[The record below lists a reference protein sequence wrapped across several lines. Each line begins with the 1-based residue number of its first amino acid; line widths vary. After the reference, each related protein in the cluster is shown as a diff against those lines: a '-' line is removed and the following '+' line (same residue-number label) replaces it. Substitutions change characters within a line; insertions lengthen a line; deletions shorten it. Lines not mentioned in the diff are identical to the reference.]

1 MENQHY
7 YLVDPDGSD
16 LCDETVPLQL
26 NCTGYVKMTRPFVTE
41 SVRRDWYL
49 QLVDAGVLQTR
60 CGLLLPGQ
68 FVVYAPQTPYRYT
81 PAAPETLGY
90 YWAHFTGAAVAGL
103 LANNGISPGTV
114 YTVDEERMAVLRRE
128 FGGMFRE
135 CMLRRG
141 GYQTIA
147 AATMAS
153 LLVRL
158 GRATD
163 AADHENMQ
171 RKRLERSVAEIHN
184 HYTESIA
191 VAELARLEHLS
202 ESRFRELFRAAFG
215 ASPGEYIIDLRMAL
229 AVELLTNTDLTI
241 AEIAESCGYADAL
254 YFCRLFS
261 RKQGIPP
268 ARYRKRSRTKTT
280 EQTEETP

>member
-1 MENQHY
+1 M
-7 YLVDPDGSD
+7 
-16 LCDETVPLQL
+16 CDETVPLQL
-26 NCTGYVKMTRPFVTE
+26 NCTGYVKMVRPFVTE

-49 QLVDAGVLQTR
+49 QLVDTGALQTS
-60 CGLLLPGQ
+60 CGQLLPGQ
-68 FVVYAPQTPYRYT
+68 FVVYAPQTSYRYT
-81 PAAPETLGY
+81 PTEPQPLGY
-90 YWAHFTGAAVAGL
+90 YWAHFTGAAIAEL
-103 LANNGISPGTV
+103 LAANGISPGTV

-128 FGGMFRE
+128 FGGLFRE

-153 LLVRL
+153 MLVRL
-158 GRATD
+158 GRAID

-215 ASPGEYIIDLRMAL
+215 VSPGKYIIDLRMTL

-241 AEIAESCGYADAL
+241 AEIAESCGYSDVL

-261 RKQGIPP
+261 HKQGIPP
-268 ARYRKRSRTKTT
+268 ARYRKRCRTKTT
-280 EQTEETP
+280 DQTEEAP